1 MSDQKRSTKMSE
13 IQSTVEKRVAEAH
26 AALLSE
32 LKNAGDDSEVTEY
45 IEHHLDEL
53 EEGYWSEVCGASNPS
68 VSEVAAKLTVQPF
81 WLEEALQGEADLDR
95 VDFTLPR
102 DVTDYVLCVEYSE
115 DGDFQDI
122 RTES

>member
-1 MSDQKRSTKMSE
+1 MSD

-26 AALLSE
+26 VALLSD
-32 LKNAGDDSEVTEY
+32 LKSAGDDNEVKEY

-53 EEGYWSEVCGASNPS
+53 EKGYWSEVCGSSNPS
-68 VSEVAAKLTVQPF
+68 VCEVAIKLTVQPF
-81 WLEEALQGEADLDR
+81 WLEEALQGESDLDR

-115 DGDFQDI
+115 DGEFQNI
-122 RTES
+122 SMQS